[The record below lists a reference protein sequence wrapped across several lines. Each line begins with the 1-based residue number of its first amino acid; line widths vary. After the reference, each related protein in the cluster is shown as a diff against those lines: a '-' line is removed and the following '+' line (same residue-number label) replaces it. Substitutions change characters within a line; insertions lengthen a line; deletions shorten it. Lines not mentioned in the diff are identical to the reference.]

1 MHQQMTA
8 QKFELIV
15 ITSNPFK
22 ILNIKGFYKRNLGKY
37 SENISDGKRSSSVK
51 NNYTLWRRT

>member
-1 MHQQMTA
+1 MTA